1 MSVKLVSTPL
11 TLKEDVT
18 ALKRQRILE
27 EAGRLFFEKGYTGST
42 LDMLAARLDVTKPFI
57 YSYFRSKS
65 DLLAVICEMGIKES
79 LAVLDKVQRAEGD
92 AVTQLQAVV
101 AGVAETVIR
110 LQNYVVIYQREMKE
124 LERRDAQRILQL
136 RHHFDQQIVVLLKRG
151 MEAGDFRISDPAMS
165 SVWIGGLMSWI
176 PLWYVPGGRRDAA
189 EIVASAV
196 DAVMRLVGAD
206 SALTKRLSAA
216 GEASSSPRTT

>member
-1 MSVKLVSTPL
+1 M

-27 EAGRLFFEKGYTGST
+27 EASRLFFEKGYTTST

-57 YSYFRSKS
+57 YSYFKSKHE
-65 DLLAVICEMGIKES
+65 LLAVICEMGIKDS
-79 LAVLDKVQRAEGD
+79 LAVLDAVRRQGGDPCAE
-92 AVTQLQAVV
+92 LRAVV

-136 RHHFDQQIVVLLKRG
+136 RHHFDQQMVLLLRRG
-151 MEAGDFRISDPAMS
+151 VESGDFSIADPAMS
-165 SVWIGGLMSWI
+165 SVWIGGLLSWI
-176 PLWYVPGGRRDAA
+176 PLWYVPGGRRRST
-189 EIVASAV
+189 EIVDNAV
-196 DAVMRLVGAD
+196 DAVMRLVGAHPT
-206 SALTKRLSAA
+206 A
-216 GEASSSPRTT
+216 PQN